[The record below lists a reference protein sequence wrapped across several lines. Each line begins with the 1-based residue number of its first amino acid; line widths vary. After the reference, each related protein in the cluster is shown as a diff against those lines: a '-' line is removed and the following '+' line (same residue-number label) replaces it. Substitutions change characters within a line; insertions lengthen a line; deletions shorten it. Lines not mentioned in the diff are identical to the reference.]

1 METKTV
7 IPVFFSID
15 DKYAPYLAVAI
26 ASLIDN
32 ASKKYDYNIIVLH
45 KGVKAEYQRRIKA
58 LAREGFSIDFH
69 SINSELRTISAEYA
83 GNKLACLDRF
93 TLTIFFRL
101 FIPDMFPQYDKGI
114 YLDSDTCVVGDIS
127 ELYNID
133 LKDKYLAAC
142 PDWSIQEIK
151 PFTDYVIKVVG
162 VDRSL
167 DYINSGIL
175 LMDLKTLREV
185 QMGPRFLE
193 INNKYHFDSVAPD
206 QDYINAMCKGRI
218 HYLDACWDAMPNNN
232 HPAQKDP
239 KIIHY
244 NLFEKPWL
252 HDGVQ
257 YEEYFWKYAPLSGFL
272 EEINAFKASVTE
284 ESLAAL
290 RANGANMVKVAIEL
304 YSKDNNMADVF
315 ASGAEKRL

>member
-1 METKTV
+1 M
-7 IPVFFSID
+7 
-15 DKYAPYLAVAI
+15 
-26 ASLIDN
+26 
-32 ASKKYDYNIIVLH
+32 
-45 KGVKAEYQRRIKA
+45 Q
-58 LAREGFSIDFH
+58 
-69 SINSELRTISAEYA
+69 TISAEYA

-218 HYLDACWDAMPNNN
+218 HYLDPVWDAMPNDSLPPLE
-232 HPAQKDP
+232 HPA
-239 KIIHY
+239 IIHY
-244 NLFEKPWL
+244 NLFEKPWAK
-252 HDGVQ
+252 DDVQ
-257 YEEYFWKYAPLSGFL
+257 YGEYFWHYARNSEYYAQIVEVKNSLTASDL
-272 EEINAFKASVTE
+272 EMAGARFSRMIE
-284 ESLAAL
+284 
-290 RANGANMVKVAIEL
+290 RAVQISRSEGRFSDI
-304 YSKDNNMADVF
+304 F
-315 ASGAEKRL
+315 GSGAEHRL